1 MEVRA
6 HVEDDANFAMPESAH
21 TGGGHHTRATPGGCA
36 GVAAIGYRVA
46 SHRAARVRGR
56 AARRRQG
63 WAHLPDLCD
72 LNRFRQGALSS
83 SLRGSS
89 ANTLIVKALF
99 RRCQKY

>member
-36 GVAAIGYRVA
+36 GVVAIGRRA
-46 SHRAARVRGR
+46 SGGGR
-56 AARRRQG
+56 RRRQG

-99 RRCQKY
+99 RKSQKY